1 MSELWAG
8 SDTEGDHQ
16 IYDTGV
22 VPFIRNSERGGAGG
36 GLKWGQSQTGPTFMM
51 TQRPWFATYR
61 LQVHAGFTLRDAAA
75 VVPYLKALG
84 VSHVYLSPVLQAAPG
99 STHGYDVADPTRV
112 SDDLGGEEAWT
123 EFQATVRAHRLGV
136 LLDIVPNHMTT
147 ALANP
152 WWRDVLTRGP
162 FSERAQYFDLSP
174 LAEDEPWKIR
184 ICTLGR
190 RYGRVLEESEFS
202 LDLESPEPQLAY
214 FDHRWPLCPL
224 SWVLLDGADADLRRE
239 AEALRAVVAP
249 TDEDRTRYRD
259 LEAGIRRWY
268 QQNRDTLRETAN

>member
-1 MSELWAG
+1 
-8 SDTEGDHQ
+8 
-16 IYDTGV
+16 
-22 VPFIRNSERGGAGG
+22 
-36 GLKWGQSQTGPTFMM
+36 
-51 TQRPWFATYR
+51 
-61 LQVHAGFTLRDAAA
+61 
-75 VVPYLKALG
+75 
-84 VSHVYLSPVLQAAPG
+84 
-99 STHGYDVADPTRV
+99 
-112 SDDLGGEEAWT
+112 
-123 EFQATVRAHRLGV
+123 GV

-259 LEAGIRRWY
+259 LEARIRRWY
-268 QQNRDTLRETAN
+268 QENRDTLREAAKELAKNPDELHRLIEQQYYRLAWWKLAGELVNYRRFFNIGSLVGLRVEDPEVFRAAHGRIERMVADDPLDGLRVDHPDGLRDPAGYLADLRRLIPEGRIYVEQIMDAEEPLPAGWAVD